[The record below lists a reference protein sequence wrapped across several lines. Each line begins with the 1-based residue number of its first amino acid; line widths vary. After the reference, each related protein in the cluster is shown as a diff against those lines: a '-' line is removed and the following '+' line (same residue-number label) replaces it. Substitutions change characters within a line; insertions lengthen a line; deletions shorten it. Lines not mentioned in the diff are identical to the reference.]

1 MDSLKARLG
10 INEVVPELALVFN
23 NAQRALKLGTMP
35 ALQREIAEFYECG
48 QLTQFRL
55 VDFVQ
60 TIERFSHTEQ
70 RWGL

>member
-55 VDFVQ
+55 V
-60 TIERFSHTEQ
+60 E
-70 RWGL
+70 